1 MMMIQ
6 KLTRKSVI
14 IMRDVSL
21 KHLPACALELHA
33 PWVFLQ
39 AFSPTEMDSRLDH
52 CTKRGYPAHKI
63 FRVVSKTNQFCSWH
77 LQDWNNKKS
86 QIIEK
91 SCQFDTFIGYEK
103 KKLTSATGKIRII
116 LLDTLMDYLVTPVV
130 QSICGHHAS

>member
-1 MMMIQ
+1 MIQ

-77 LQDWNNKKS
+77 LQDWKNKNQKLLS
-86 QIIEK
+86 ISSIRHSYWLRGK
-91 SCQFDTFIGYEK
+91 N
-103 KKLTSATGKIRII
+103 LTSETGKIRII